1 MSALLE
7 VEGLGKRFQGLVA
20 NTDVDFSLARGE
32 IRSIIGP
39 NGAGKTTFISMISGH
54 LAPTTGRIRYKG
66 QDITRLPVVR
76 RARLGIGRKFQTP
89 SLFDNLSAYK
99 NVELAILR
107 AGAPRRRIAEVLER
121 VRLVGEG
128 RTPARYLSHGQRQ
141 WLEIALLL
149 ANAAELVLL
158 DEPTAGM
165 TAEETHATGAL
176 IRGLAR
182 ELGLSTI
189 VIEHDINFIRD
200 LAAPVTVLHLGRVL
214 TQGPFEA
221 VAADPQVRDVY
232 LGNA

>member
-20 NTDVDFSLARGE
+20 NADIDFSLARGE

-128 RTPARYLSHGQRQ
+128 RTPARP
-141 WLEIALLL
+141 ATP
-149 ANAAELVLL
+149 AESAKVAVL
-158 DEPTAGM
+158 
-165 TAEETHATGAL
+165 
-176 IRGLAR
+176 
-182 ELGLSTI
+182 
-189 VIEHDINFIRD
+189 
-200 LAAPVTVLHLGRVL
+200 
-214 TQGPFEA
+214 
-221 VAADPQVRDVY
+221 
-232 LGNA
+232 